1 MFYVV
6 HSEYAGPNQNQEAY
20 ADLSTIEIRTE
31 PARTNMSREIRLEG
45 WCGTTNDFSVR
56 AYGEYSTLEAA
67 REAIAE
73 KFGAV
78 RDRDPEGSKFEPE
91 SGDDAVAEI
100 YKPGRYAP
108 LVGEGL
114 SNWICPGIEE
124 DIGASTP
131 RSRFSTLI
139 DDYLDQVNDE
149 GYTFDRSRVEKMLED
164 RRDYLRDVEGW
175 PTDYEDGQTLIQ
187 IEDGVSDETLE
198 KIRQHL
204 DTEAI
209 QNPDWNGAEFRIMRG
224 SFTSI
229 ESHEDAI
236 NGAILLN
243 SIQKIIQ
250 SNPEN
255 QEGVSFDQQMNEG
268 RPSSS
273 GPGVG

>member
-108 LVGEGL
+108 LVGEAL
-114 SNWICPGIEE
+114 SNWIWPGIEE

-236 NGAILLN
+236 NGDILLN